1 MTEKAKEMKGL
12 YSELIKLLLNRAGLK
27 EKDIYDTAMKLWAS
41 KNLDLLSAAEREK
54 FRSVIMQ

>member
-1 MTEKAKEMKGL
+1 MKGL

>member
-1 MTEKAKEMKGL
+1 MTEKAKEMKVL